1 MSRISD
7 YSTDECSGGGGSSLF
22 KQNFDLVSPEE
33 IQYNSEVMYQEFEEL
48 NRRSCIFGYPFP
60 KQVVDLKRWM
70 EELQLHEQQIPEFL
84 HNILVIRKVQRH
96 NRKSWQIAVCLLIL
110 DPRDPS

>member
-7 YSTDECSGGGGSSLF
+7 YSTDDCSGSSVF

-33 IQYNSEVMYQEFEEL
+33 IQYNSEVIFQEFEEL

-70 EELQLHEQQIPEFL
+70 EELKLHEEQHEAEFL
-84 HNILVIRKVQRH
+84 HQILVIRKVQKLRQ
-96 NRKSWQIAVCLLIL
+96 S
-110 DPRDPS
+110 